1 MPPDVLDELVGGEHM
16 TRMLDERSEQTEL
29 ERRETDRQAAADDE
43 AARVV
48 DRESAVLV
56 VLEVCRLGA
65 RRSSASIRA
74 SSSWRPKGLTT

>member
-1 MPPDVLDELVGGEHM
+1 M

-29 ERRETDRQAAADDE
+29 ERRETNGQAAADDE

-56 VLEVCRLGA
+56 VLDVCRLRRAA
-65 RRSSASIRA
+65 RRRASIRA